1 MRQKLFQPPVSNEY
15 WEEKL
20 NMEETIKLENRSII
34 IVLYE
39 LHKPPDIVELDFK
52 LFHNA
57 IFTYETLFKLG
68 KTESNLC
75 PICLT
80 KCEEILHMFIKCEEL
95 QDFRKKLCF
104 LSFRIIIERQQGKYI

>member
-1 MRQKLFQPPVSNEY
+1 
-15 WEEKL
+15 
-20 NMEETIKLENRSII
+20 MEETIKLENRW

-52 LFHNA
+52 LFHNT
-57 IFTYETLFKLG
+57 IFTYEKLFKIG

-80 KCEEILHMFIKCEEL
+80 KDILYNVKNYKILE
-95 QDFRKKLCF
+95 KKCF
-104 LSFRIIIERQQGKYI
+104 LSFRIIILHTALQGKYI